1 MLHITDGE
9 SVAGTL
15 RQSGL
20 PGDVVTYGDLLY
32 EGPVPGGLP
41 AAELREVR
49 ARFLADAGYASLD
62 EARRYLEAADRA
74 LESSALHDETVLWF
88 DHRLSNQL
96 MLIRALDWLGRHE
109 HSKRLTLIP
118 EPGDLGRLAT
128 AQLASLARTRTAVTQ
143 AQFDLAGKAWAAFT
157 TSDPAAIED
166 VIASDTS
173 ALPFLAKA
181 LRRYLEEF
189 PSPINGLSRTQQK
202 ALELLRDHGAMPW
215 RDLYAAVQQTEEVVF
230 MGDLSFH
237 RILRDL
243 QPLVVLTG
251 QTATSRTPGVR

>member
-32 EGPVPGGLP
+32 EGPVAGGLP
-41 AAELREVR
+41 PAELREIR
-49 ARFLADAGYASLD
+49 ARFMADAGYASLD
-62 EARRYLEAADRA
+62 DARRYLEAADQA
-74 LESSALHDETVLWF
+74 LERSAQHDETVLWF

-109 HSKRLTLIP
+109 HSKRLALIP
-118 EPGDLGRLAT
+118 EARDLGRLT
-128 AQLASLARTRTAVTQ
+128 APQLASLAQTRTAVTQ
-143 AQFDLAGKAWAAFT
+143 AQFDLASKAWAAFT
-157 TSDPAAIED
+157 SSDPAAIER
-166 VIASDTS
+166 VIATDTS

-181 LRRYLEEF
+181 LQRYLQEF
-189 PSPINGLSRTQQK
+189 PSPTNGLSRTQQK
-202 ALELLRDHGAMPW
+202 ALEILRDRGPMPW
-215 RDLYAAVQQTEEVVF
+215 RNLYAAVQQTEEIVF

-237 RILRDL
+237 RIVRELE
-243 QPLVVLTG
+243 PHVVLTG
-251 QTATSRTPGVR
+251 QTVSLR

>member
-32 EGPVPGGLP
+32 EGPVPGGVP
-41 AAELREVR
+41 EPELREIR
-49 ARFLADAGYASLD
+49 AQFMADAGYASLD
-62 EARRYLEAADRA
+62 DARRYLEAADQA

-96 MLIRALDWLGRHE
+96 MLIRALDWFGRHE

-118 EPGDLGRLAT
+118 EARDLGRLT
-128 AQLASLARTRTAVTQ
+128 AAELASLAQTRTAVTP
-143 AQFDLAGKAWAAFT
+143 AQFDLASKAWIAFT
-157 TSDPAAIED
+157 SSDPAAIEH

-173 ALPFLAKA
+173 ALPYLAKA

-189 PSPINGLSRTQQK
+189 PSAPNGISRTQQT
-202 ALELLRDHGAMPW
+202 ALEILRDRGPMPW
-215 RDLYAAVQQTEEVVF
+215 RNLYAAVQQTEEVVF

-237 RILRDL
+237 
-243 QPLVVLTG
+243 
-251 QTATSRTPGVR
+251 